1 MLDTFKT
8 FIYGRLSINWK
19 NKTGLQTFNSNEMR
33 ILFSSVLEIEIL
45 GIETKTNWLSMGN
58 NKMSG

>member
-19 NKTGLQTFNSNEMR
+19 KQDWFANILQWWDEDF
-33 ILFSSVLEIEIL
+33 VEIL